1 MIGVVREGRL
11 FRVITHHSPLTTHN
25 LTLAIVAYDAQL
37 RQQIPHETRDK
48 FFAYHGNVHW
58 QDFCALIVVLC

>member
-1 MIGVVREGRL
+1 MIGVVSDY
-11 FRVITHHSPLTTHN
+11 SPLTTDN

-58 QDFCALIVVLC
+58 QDFCALIVVLF